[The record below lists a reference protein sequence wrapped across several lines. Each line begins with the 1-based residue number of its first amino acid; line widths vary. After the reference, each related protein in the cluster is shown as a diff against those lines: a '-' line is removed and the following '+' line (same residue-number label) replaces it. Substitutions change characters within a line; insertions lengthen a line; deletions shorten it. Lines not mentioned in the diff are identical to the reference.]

1 MIIAGS
7 PRISAQ
13 MVIVFD
19 LNGTLLD
26 TRAVRLAL
34 RSIFGRKLDS
44 EQFFTRILQYSM
56 ALTLAGEYRAFSDI
70 ALAVLRME
78 ADAREIELTDT
89 ARKRIGTALKSLP
102 PFHEVPGSLRKLRNA
117 GFRMAVLTNSAAED
131 ARLQLANAK
140 LSGYFENVLSVAQ
153 VRRFKPSR
161 ETYEFAANA
170 LGVQPHQMLMVAA
183 HPWDLMGAGAAG
195 CRTAFIQ
202 RPGKALFP
210 GAPKPTYVAS
220 DVAELARQLKSAG
233 TAHASRILPALAAA
247 GALSALAVAVG
258 AIRFGSLNKTRN

>member
-1 MIIAGS
+1 
-7 PRISAQ
+7 

-26 TRAVRLAL
+26 TRAIRPAL
-34 RSIFGRKLDS
+34 QSIFGRKLDS
-44 EQFFTRILQYSM
+44 EQFFTRILQYSL
-56 ALTLAGEYRAFSDI
+56 ALTASGEYLPFSDI
-70 ALAVLRME
+70 GFAVLRME
-78 ADAREIELTDT
+78 ADARRIGLTDAAT
-89 ARKRIGTALKSLP
+89 KRIGTALKSLP
-102 PFHEVPGSLRKLRNA
+102 PFNEVRGALRKLRKA
-117 GFRMAVLTNSAAED
+117 GFRLAVLTNSAAED
-131 ARLQLANAK
+131 ARVQLANAK
-140 LSGYFENVLSVAQ
+140 LSGFFEHVLSVAQ

-210 GAPKPTYVAS
+210 RAPKPTYVAT
-220 DVAELARQLKSAG
+220 DVAELSRQLKQAG
-233 TAHASRILPALAAA
+233 TERASRVLPALAAA
-247 GALSALAVAVG
+247 TALSALILAAG
-258 AIRFGSLNKTRN
+258 AMRSGSVIRQGTDARP